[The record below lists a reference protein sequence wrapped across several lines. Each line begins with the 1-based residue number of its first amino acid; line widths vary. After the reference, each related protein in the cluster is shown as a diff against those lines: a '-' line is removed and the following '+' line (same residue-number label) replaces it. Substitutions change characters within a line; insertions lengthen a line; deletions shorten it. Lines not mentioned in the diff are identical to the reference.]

1 VKLDELPT
9 PCALVEEPVV
19 RSNTERM
26 ADRVTRLGA
35 RLRPHVKTHKT
46 VEGARLQI
54 RGHFGGITVSTL
66 AEARAFADAGFGDI
80 TYAVPISPQKL
91 PEAAELARD
100 LERLTLL
107 VDGPEAA
114 AAVEARAREDGRPA
128 SVMLEV
134 DCGGG
139 RSGVDPRREQSVAL
153 GLQLF
158 RSPHVDFRGV
168 LTHAG
173 QSYACRNPEEIR
185 RVAQVEREV
194 TVEFAE
200 KLRAAGAE
208 VPEVSVGSTPTVGL
222 GENLAGVTE
231 VRPGNYVFYDAFQV
245 AIGSCAPGHVAFSV
259 LATVIASHPEAGR
272 VVLDAGALALSRD
285 PGPTR
290 VNPSCGFGLLRRPDG
305 TPLPGLRL
313 VALSQEHGTVRV
325 EGCFPVDSLAV
336 GTRLRVVPNHSCLAA
351 ACFDRYHVLRGTDVV
366 GAWRPVR
373 GW

>member
-1 VKLDELPT
+1 VSLGELPT
-9 PCALVEEPVV
+9 PCALVEEPLV

-66 AEARAFADAGFGDI
+66 AEARAFAAAGFGDV

-91 PEAAELARD
+91 SEAAELARG

-107 VDGPEAA
+107 VDGPAA
-114 AAVEARAREDGRPA
+114 ATAVEARARENGRPL

-139 RSGVDPRREQSVAL
+139 RSGVDPRRRESVAV
-153 GLQLF
+153 GLMLF
-158 RSPHVDFRGV
+158 RSPHVDLRGV

-185 RVAQVEREV
+185 RVARVEREV
-194 TVEFAE
+194 TVKFADE
-200 KLRAAGAE
+200 LRAAGAE
-208 VPEVSVGSTPTVGL
+208 VREVSVGSTPTIGL
-222 GENLAGVTE
+222 GESLAGVTE
-231 VRPGNYVFYDAFQV
+231 VRPGNYVFYDAFQA
-245 AIGSCAPGHVAFSV
+245 AIGSCSPDQIAFSV
-259 LATVIASHPEAGR
+259 LATVIASHPESGR
-272 VVLDAGALALSRD
+272 LVLDAGALALSQD
-285 PGPTR
+285 PGPTH
-290 VNPSCGFGLLRRPDG
+290 VNPSCGFGQLRQLDG
-305 TPLPGLRL
+305 SPIRELRL
-313 VALSQEHGTVRV
+313 AALSQEHGTVRI
-325 EGCFPVDSLAV
+325 EGPLSARSFPV
-336 GTRLRVVPNHSCLAA
+336 GTRLRIVPNHSCLAA
-351 ACFDRYHVLRGTDVV
+351 ACFDRYHVVRGAEVV
-366 GAWRPVR
+366 GEWLPTR